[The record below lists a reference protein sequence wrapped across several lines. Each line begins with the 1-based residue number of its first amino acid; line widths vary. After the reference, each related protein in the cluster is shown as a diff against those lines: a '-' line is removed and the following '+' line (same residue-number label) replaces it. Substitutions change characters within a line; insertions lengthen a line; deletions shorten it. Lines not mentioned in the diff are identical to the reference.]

1 MQPLQRA
8 ASSALDAV
16 GLPSPEGA
24 DERVIGDAT
33 RMMAGGG
40 GLAGAAGKAATML
53 SGAPKAVA
61 SALGASPVMQ
71 GIAGA
76 GAGAAGGSVREAG
89 GGDLAQFGAALLGGV
104 AGAMDGGDK
113 TQSTNR
119 DPWAPAQDFLK
130 QQIGQGQQLSQ
141 QYQAQPFSG
150 AQKAGYNNMAGLLDL
165 VNNNAG
171 GLLSGFQANAS
182 GANQFSRADPR
193 RGLLGSTFNPSTQE
207 WNPQTYGRFGG

>member
-1 MQPLQRA
+1 
-8 ASSALDAV
+8 V
-16 GLPSPEGA
+16 
-24 DERVIGDAT
+24 
-33 RMMAGGG
+33 
-40 GLAGAAGKAATML
+40 
-53 SGAPKAVA
+53 
-61 SALGASPVMQ
+61 
-71 GIAGA
+71 
-76 GAGAAGGSVREAG
+76 
-89 GGDLAQFGAALLGGV
+89 AALLGGV
-104 AGAMDGGDK
+104 VGALDGGDK
-113 TQSTNR
+113 TESTNR